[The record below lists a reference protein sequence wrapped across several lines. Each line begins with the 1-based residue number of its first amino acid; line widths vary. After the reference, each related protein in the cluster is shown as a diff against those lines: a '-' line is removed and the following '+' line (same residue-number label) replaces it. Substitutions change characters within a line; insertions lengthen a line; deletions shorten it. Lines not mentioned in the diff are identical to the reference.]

1 MNCKWILLMAAIMVT
16 TAAGAQKINLGIKA
30 GINMSANS
38 GNGMNSSLQQGIDV
52 GAFSEIAL
60 GKKWSVNP
68 ELYFSHRSTER
79 ADNFMTYYVNE
90 GVASSDK
97 DIKLSYISV
106 PVLLSYKLSS
116 VISFQAGPQFNWLV
130 FEDDN
135 LLKNGRD
142 AFTKTDLGVAAGVT
156 LTLEKFR
163 IYGRY
168 TQGFSDVNGIDG
180 RHDWK
185 SRQLQLGAALSLFNW
200 K

>member
-16 TAAGAQKINLGIKA
+16 TAAGAQKINLGLKA

-38 GNGMNSSLQQGIDV
+38 GNGMSSSLQQGLDV

-60 GKKWSVNP
+60 AKKWSINP
-68 ELYFSHRSTER
+68 ELYFSHRSTQR
-79 ADNFMTYYVNE
+79 ADNFMTYYVSE
-90 GVASSDK
+90 GVSGSDK

-142 AFTKTDLGVAAGVT
+142 AFTKTDLGVAGGVT

-168 TQGFSDVNGIDG
+168 TVGLSDVNGIDG
-180 RHDWK
+180 RHDWNT
-185 SRQLQLGAALSLFNW
+185 RQLQLGAAFSLFS
-200 K
+200 